1 MHGWSGIGRFFTALT
16 ATGVTG
22 LLLAVAVAVLL
33 AGAFATIGRLTV

>member
-22 LLLAVAVAVLL
+22 LLAVAVAVLL